1 MKQIDIGLMKQIDI
15 GNEEEMLAFGGR
27 IANELHGGE
36 FIATFGDLGAGKT
49 TLVRGLAGAL
59 GIDNIS
65 SPTFNIVKHHSGRL
79 PLEHFDCYR
88 LSDYEE
94 LMAIGFDDYLA
105 NGSIIVMEWCE
116 RVQEALPCERL
127 EIHIEGS
134 GSDTRIVKVKAFGER
149 YERIMEVL

>member
-1 MKQIDIGLMKQIDI
+1 MKWINIET
-15 GNEEEMLAFGGR
+15 EEEMLAFGER
-27 IANELHGGE
+27 IANSLHGGE

-49 TLVRGLAGAL
+49 TFVRGLAGAL

-79 PLEHFDCYR
+79 SLEHFDCYR
-88 LSDYEE
+88 LSDCDE

-105 NGSIIVMEWCE
+105 NGSVIVMEWCE
-116 RVQEALPCERL
+116 HVREALPGERL

-134 GSDTRIVKVKAFGER
+134 GSDMRIVKIMAFGEQ

>member
-1 MKQIDIGLMKQIDI
+1 MKQI
-15 GNEEEMLAFGGR
+15 NVETEEEMLLLGGR
-27 IANELHGGE
+27 IANALHGGE

-49 TLVRGLAGAL
+49 TLVRGFAGAL

-65 SPTFNIVKHHSGRL
+65 SPTFNIVKHHSGRF

-116 RVQEALPCERL
+116 RVLEALPCERL

-134 GSDTRIVKVKAFGER
+134 GSDMRMVKVMAFGER